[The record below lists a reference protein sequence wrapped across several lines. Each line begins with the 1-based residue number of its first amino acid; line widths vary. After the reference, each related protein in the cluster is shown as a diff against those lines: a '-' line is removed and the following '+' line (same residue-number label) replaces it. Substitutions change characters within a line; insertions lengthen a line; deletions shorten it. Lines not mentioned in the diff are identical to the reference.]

1 MLRTTDVNKFGAEL
15 TRFNERQTDRHLR
28 ISYLNDDS
36 DPVSSPLRLM
46 DVRNN
51 RSGAN
56 RRGISSTIYE
66 VSRQTTKEPISSRPA
81 EKERVI
87 IITRKDKESS
97 LD

>member
-1 MLRTTDVNKFGAEL
+1 
-15 TRFNERQTDRHLR
+15 
-28 ISYLNDDS
+28 
-36 DPVSSPLRLM
+36 M

-51 RSGAN
+51 RSGTN
-56 RRGISSTIYE
+56 KRGISSTIYE